1 MNILKI
7 FDTWIK
13 RILTFFIT
21 GVLFYLT
28 LLSVFSTSAGEKR
41 NFTSVE
47 GEKDIAFYN
56 YYLPDNIM
64 IHLLILLFFVII
76 IYFVASKVGNKKF
89 SENRIAW
96 GNFFLFFFLGMVWI
110 LITRLSPIS
119 DQYKILNIAEQM
131 TIGNYS
137 QFQTNTGYLWRYP
150 DQMGIILYY
159 FFITLIF
166 GNYNYLVIQIC
177 NLIAAA
183 FTLIVIKKLSHLLWE
198 EENGWTGILI
208 QLSYMLFVPYLF
220 YITFIYGTTLG
231 FSFSIMAIYMEVLF
245 IRQRDIKAAILS
257 AIFIGL
263 AVIFKTNSII
273 MLIAMVLFL
282 FYDLFIEHKEY
293 KKSILFLVMI
303 ITFQFFFTQ
312 GIHLF
317 MSNKSGYEVSEGM
330 PKLNW
335 VAMALQESR
344 YAPGTWNGYSVSL
357 YEKANYDYEDANQ
370 LAVESIKKTLH
381 SFWNDKSEAVRWLGR
396 KQAAQWNE
404 PCFGAIEISRNRTGY
419 SNIPKFAKS
428 VINGR
433 LGYYIIIYQNYLQ
446 TIILFGCL
454 MYFILTKSKNIKR
467 ETLILGVVMMGGFL
481 FHIFWEAKNQYVLP
495 YFWIIIPYCVKGYQ
509 MVIFRIRLIKEKIK
523 SGYKPSKKKMV
534 IIVTGVILSIALAY
548 GLYPTRLFQYMIA
561 VQDEPAV
568 CDLYKETV
576 QLNIDN
582 SERK

>member
-1 MNILKI
+1 MLKTV
-7 FDTWIK
+7 DVWIK
-13 RILTFFIT
+13 RVLSFILGNII
-21 GVLFYLT
+21 FYLC

-41 NFTSVE
+41 DFSSVAGKE
-47 GEKDIAFYN
+47 DISFYN
-56 YYLPDNIM
+56 FFLPDNIFK
-64 IHLLILLFFVII
+64 HLIILFLFILI
-76 IYFVASKVGNKKF
+76 IYFVSPYLKKIGEKLNGY
-89 SENRIAW
+89 SWLNCLLY
-96 GNFFLFFFLGMVWI
+96 FLLGILWI
-110 LITRLSPIS
+110 LITRMPPIS
-119 DQYKILNIAEQM
+119 DQQKILNIAEQM
-131 TIGNYS
+131 VMGIYT
-137 QFQTNTGYLWRYP
+137 QFQPNSGYLWRYP
-150 DQMGIILYY
+150 DRMGIVYY
-159 FFITLIF
+159 YYLITSVF
-166 GNYNYLVIQIC
+166 GKYNYLVIQIC
-177 NLIAAA
+177 NLIVASIGL
-183 FTLIVIKKLSHLLWE
+183 FFVKKLADVFWSKE
-198 EENGWTGILI
+198 CTCIGIGI
-208 QLSYMLFVPYLF
+208 QISYMLFIPYLL

-231 FSFSIMAIYMEVLF
+231 FVFSLLAIYMEALYLK
-245 IRQRDIKAAILS
+245 QRKIKTAILS
-257 AIFIGL
+257 ALFIGL
-263 AVIFKTNSII
+263 AVVFKTNSMI

-282 FYDLFIEHKEY
+282 FYDLFIEHKEC
-293 KKSILFLVMI
+293 KKTILFFIMI
-303 ITFQFFFTQ
+303 ISVQIFFTQ
-312 GIHLF
+312 SIHLI
-317 MSNKSGYEVSEGM
+317 MISKSSYEVSKGM

-357 YEKANYDYEDANQ
+357 YEKANYDYEDADQ

-404 PCFGAIEISRNRTGY
+404 PCFGAIEISRNRTGP
-419 SNIPKFAKS
+419 SSMPKFAKS

-509 MVIFRIRLIKEKIK
+509 MVILRIRLVIEKIK
-523 SGYKPSKKKMV
+523 SGYKPSKIKMF
-534 IIVTGVILSIALAY
+534 IIVTGIILSIALAY

-568 CDLYKETV
+568 CDLYIETV
-576 QLNIDN
+576 KLNIVN